1 MKRLMNI
8 FHNPDRPTI
17 DDYFEPW
24 NYDYETLT
32 NSPRRK
38 HQPVAR
44 RNQQLQANLSTKLNG
59 VQTGKMT

>member
-8 FHNPDRPTI
+8 FHNPHQPTI

-32 NSPRRK
+32 IARRK

-44 RNQQLQANLSTKLNG
+44 PKSAITGEFIDKIECIR
-59 VQTGKMT
+59 TGKMI

>member
-8 FHNPDRPTI
+8 FHNRDQPTI

-32 NSPRRK
+32 NSPRK

-44 RNQQLQANLSTKLNG
+44 PKSAITGEFIDKIEWGR
-59 VQTGKMT
+59 TGKMI